1 VRDRVSAL
9 KHAFVVPAYGDSR
22 YLGECLASLRWQT
35 LPGSEI
41 LVTTS
46 TPSREIEA
54 VASAHAVE
62 VRINSRRG
70 SIGSDW
76 NFALAA
82 TGAEL
87 VTLAHQ
93 DDLYEPRYAKT
104 LLTAMRA
111 RPDALIA
118 FCDYREVTHA
128 GPRPDNLNLHIK
140 RLMCR
145 ANFGRRNALTSVSAR
160 RRLLSLGNPI
170 CCPSVILNRARVPD
184 FRFIESMR
192 SNLDWDAWMRLA
204 ERPGD
209 FVYVREPLVVRR
221 IHGQSETSAAIA
233 DRQRE
238 AEDRQMFGRVWPG
251 PVAALIARVYRASFR
266 ANRS

>member
-1 VRDRVSAL
+1 MN
-9 KHAFVVPAYGDSR
+9 HAFVVPVYGDSP
-22 YLGECLASLRWQT
+22 YLGDCLASLQRQT
-35 LPGSEI
+35 RPGSEI

-46 TPSREIEA
+46 TPSRQIEA
-54 VASAHAVE
+54 VAAAHSVE
-62 VRINSRRG
+62 LRVNPKRG
-70 SIGSDW
+70 NIGSDW
-76 NFALAA
+76 NFALTA
-82 TGAEL
+82 TGADL

-93 DDLYEPRYAKT
+93 DDCYEPRYAET
-104 LLTAMRA
+104 MLDAMRA
-111 RPDALIA
+111 RPGALIA

-145 ANFGRRNALTSVSAR
+145 ANFGRRDVLTSVSAR

-170 CCPSVILNRARVPD
+170 CCPSVILNRARAPD
-184 FRFIESMR
+184 FRFVESMR

-204 ERPGD
+204 DRPGD
-209 FVYVREPLVVRR
+209 FIYVREPLVVRR
-221 IHGQSETSAAIA
+221 IHAQSETSAAIA

-251 PVAALIARVYRASFR
+251 PVAALITRVYRASFR